1 MKKKVFSKL
10 LMVALV
16 ATVGAFTSCKDY
28 DDDINDLR
36 SQINGLNTSL
46 NTTVD
51 SKIETVNT
59 TIKELE
65 SQLSEVD
72 KALGSV
78 DKELQAQLNGLK
90 DGKVDKTYIES
101 LETQIVQLYATQQM
115 LTNAKNE
122 LQKGLEDATN
132 DLQGQIKDL
141 KQGEIKDLSQK
152 IDTEISKIYDVEI
165 IKLVNADKDLSD
177 KLATVNQWI
186 EIAKADLKEAKDLAG
201 VNKTKI
207 EGLDTRLGTV
217 ENGLSTLQNS
227 LNTQITTVN
236 GRIDDL
242 SKKIAENKGYIDDI
256 NVKLGKLDEKDAE
269 ISQAIKDAQK
279 ALEAK
284 IANGDSLLN
293 VEIVAIK
300 DRLNGIDTKIAEHQT
315 AIELLNTSITNIYT
329 YINDKIPTEIENQL
343 LKVLP
348 EKLSEY
354 LKADEIKTLI
364 DSKIDANNTS
374 LLEALEIKYA
384 ELKSQ
389 WEMYADAQDVL
400 VKSAMQ
406 EYADNAAKTAA
417 ELTAGELKTAY
428 ETADQKLQG
437 EVDQIVTEIE
447 AIKDKLYGQKD
458 PETGERTGDG
468 GLEAIEQWF
477 NVVYPLENSDENAE
491 ENVDEN
497 AKVKAQSFVAAKN
510 DPERPDFTTLQILTE
525 NIWLNGGM
533 AAKVSDIV
541 ALLTSQSMF
550 GAITSINLYANQHQ
564 AQDNGTRFDGFDH
577 TLTFTYA
584 IEKENVFPAADLQQ
598 FVDSTITFTEGMF
611 RSYTDSVLVRV
622 SPVNAILDKDS
633 IVLLNSQG
641 ENIVAN
647 GTIEV
652 KDVKRYTRPA
662 GQYITRAAGENMETG
677 LWVIKF
683 KMVDTEI
690 GNKFKD
696 ASTTYVNGQ
705 ARKILYAVGV
715 KSSLEFGDDDKAKE
729 ASEAY
734 GKVNRYV
741 VSEYDLDLAAVE
753 AYHAW
758 DFDVNENTVAEIF
771 NRYVRTDLEGVQSD
785 ETDEESSNHKYFAK
799 ELTWDYSK
807 RNFDAINECR
817 STKWNVEGKI
827 EVADYLGYTSVN
839 EAEAGNAVNRFG
851 HEVFGYYDGIDNRQS
866 KEILA
871 VNYNQDGTAAEIT
884 IDFPAFTDCKL
895 KEVATPV
902 AGFYVTLDQDFALE
916 SHKSEVN
923 SWLGYQYENVGYYYV
938 HEGVIDKTRTEDGTG
953 IVKAHLF
960 TESKGTIKILNKN
973 NVKGDVIGFRVYA
986 VNLDGTLYD
995 PDGRAF
1001 YVKIGDPA
1009 EKKSMD
1015 FIITAEK
1022 QSGSWDITTPKDQI
1036 SKDPSFFKMEK
1047 NAYNND
1053 EYSFELVWAANNPV
1067 VRGENFYANVKG
1079 NYHKYEPM
1087 AGYTG
1092 YSYSG
1097 QTRPNYNL
1105 ISDLFR
1111 FAFTDDATV
1120 TDDTKWYGT
1129 PTYKTKNAKAI
1140 LLAADRLLNDSTYK
1154 MILKIKRTEDDDVER
1169 VINEIAIN
1177 VTKVMPKDMPEAFKV
1192 RIGMENVVE
1201 NVNFY
1206 LRPAAE
1212 YDTWEI
1218 DTWFN
1223 DNKEYLAEKGWGNYG
1238 FDMITDLK
1246 YWKNEGQPKTRT
1258 TRSQGVYSGTW
1269 NPRALRWAQ
1278 DVRPYNFEEMF
1289 VGLVSE
1295 NDYSGETGEFDENY
1309 KFVFPNAGGY
1319 NYNSDEDLYKDFTD
1333 DAVSLYRT
1341 KMDAPIEGYK
1351 GFDKLKKPQEN
1362 MKPGYYLPLVYYAMQ
1377 ETGYFEALSEVKA
1390 TGKNLLPVKAGY
1402 TYQNVSLTLDE
1413 DGNFVGN
1420 DPVNKFWDAYN
1431 WIIEPGYF
1439 DANGRLFDKD
1449 GAAITAKDAA
1459 FKCKFTCA
1467 IDDTFTVGLQYAYGD
1482 FSPSLDNYQV
1492 PTGQDKN
1499 KIGKSAA
1506 NPIPYGVSFTAIID
1520 TIGANWKSGRAVYP
1534 HDGGNWEDNATAASY
1549 FMTNFDQF
1557 TNKWTAVNAG
1567 KSYYKIDLSVL
1578 QPRRNTYRSYWFS
1591 EATNKGVQG
1600 DIKYIAALAD
1610 MDDPIIKEVEI
1621 TKHDGT
1627 KVTLS
1632 AKNGNLDRVADYFKV
1647 TKFESSYYLNSSYGL
1662 RFTPKDNAQGLNPT
1676 DVKIF
1681 KITLSA
1687 NATIVHQ
1694 WGHTVSLSTASE
1706 PIYWGDPNSSDNLS
1720 RRTR

>member
-141 KQGEIKDLSQK
+141 KQGEIKELSQK

-186 EIAKADLKEAKDLAG
+186 EIAKVDLKEAKDLAG

-417 ELTAGELKTAY
+417 DLTAGELKTAY

-510 DPERPDFTTLQILTE
+510 DPERPDFTTLKNLTE

-533 AAKVSDIV
+533 AEKVSDIV

-584 IEKENVFPAADLQQ
+584 IEKENVFPAANLQQ

-715 KSSLEFGDDDKAKE
+715 KSSLEFGDDEKAKD

-785 ETDEESSNHKYFAK
+785 ETDEESASHKYFAN

-817 STKWNVEGKI
+817 SSKWNVEGKV
-827 EVADYLGYTSVN
+827 EVADYLGYTSVDTT
-839 EAEAGNAVNRFG
+839 EAGNAVNRFG
-851 HEVFGYYDGIDNRQS
+851 HQVFGYYDGIDNRQS

-1009 EKKSMD
+1009 VKKSMD

-1022 QSGSWDITTPKDQI
+1022 QYGSWDITTPKNQI
-1036 SKDPSFFKMEK
+1036 SSDASFFMMEK
-1047 NAYNND
+1047 NAYNNE

-1067 VRGENFYANVKG
+1067 VRGENYYASVKG

-1097 QTRPNYNL
+1097 QTRPNYDL
-1105 ISDLFR
+1105 IADLFD
-1111 FAFTDDATV
+1111 FKFTDDATI
-1120 TDDTKWYGT
+1120 TDDTKWYDE
-1129 PTYKTKNAKAI
+1129 PSYKTKNAKAT

-1154 MILKIKRTEDDDVER
+1154 MILKIKRTEYDDVER

-1192 RIGMENVVE
+1192 RIGMENVANKVQ
-1201 NVNFY
+1201 FY
-1206 LRPAAE
+1206 LRPARE
-1212 YDTWEI
+1212 SETWEI
-1218 DTWFN
+1218 DDWFTN
-1223 DNKEYLAEKGWGNYG
+1223 DEEWLAKYDQFG
-1238 FDMITDLK
+1238 FGYVTNLK
-1246 YWKNEGQPKTRT
+1246 AQKQEMQPKSIERSRT
-1258 TRSQGVYSGTW
+1258 TRSQGV
-1269 NPRALRWAQ
+1269 NPPTLKSLRWAQ
-1278 DVRPYNFEEMF
+1278 DVHPYNFEEIF
-1289 VGLVSE
+1289 VGLV
-1295 NDYSGETGEFDENY
+1295 NDIEEGTFDPNY
-1309 KFVFPNAGGY
+1309 KFVFPGAGSVKVPEYPG
-1319 NYNSDEDLYKDFTD
+1319 DEDPEDLEADFKG
-1333 DAVSLYRT
+1333 DAISLFRDE
-1341 KMDAPIEGYK
+1341 MPAPVHYTGL
-1351 GFDKLKKPQEN
+1351 DKLKNETHLY
-1362 MKPGYYLPLVYYAMQ
+1362 PGYYLPLVYYNVINTWNSNAKL
-1377 ETGYFEALSEVKA
+1377 LS
-1390 TGKNLLPVKAGY
+1390 VKAGY

-1420 DPVNKFWDAYN
+1420 DRAAGFKDAYN
-1431 WIIEPGYF
+1431 WIIEPQYF
-1439 DANGRLFDKD
+1439 DANGRFFDNQ
-1449 GAAITAKDAA
+1449 GAAITAEKAA
-1459 FKCKFTCA
+1459 FKCFFTCA
-1467 IDDTFTVGLQYAYGD
+1467 IDNSFTAGFKFLVTD
-1482 FSPSLDNYQV
+1482 FNPSLANYQV
-1492 PTGQDKN
+1492 PSGQDRN
-1499 KIGKSAA
+1499 KIGQSDK
-1506 NPIPYGVSFTAIID
+1506 NPIPYGVGFTVYLD
-1520 TIGANWKSGRAVYP
+1520 SIGVTWVNDLAAYTQK
-1534 HDGGNWEDNATAASY
+1534 EATGASY
-1549 FMTNFDQF
+1549 FMTNFIQITNNWTSKSTAADQLV
-1557 TNKWTAVNAG
+1557 KG
-1567 KSYYKIDLSVL
+1567 KVDSKGRSYYTDTLAILNPNKNNYEYYDGFLFK
-1578 QPRRNTYRSYWFS
+1578 N
-1591 EATNKGVQG
+1591 NKGRG
-1600 DIKYIAALAD
+1600 YTAYWLALAGLA
-1610 MDDPIIKEVEI
+1610 DPYIKQ
-1621 TKHDGT
+1621 
-1627 KVTLS
+1627 VTIKPHSGSDVILNATS
-1632 AKNGNLDRVADYFKV
+1632 GNLDRINDYFTVSK
-1647 TKFESSYYLNSSYGL
+1647 TSDNNGKYGL
-1662 RFTPKDNAQGLNPT
+1662 KFVPKDNSLNPT
-1676 DVKIF
+1676 DINMFIF
-1681 KITLSA
+1681 ELA
-1687 NATIVHQ
+1687 DGAQIVHQ
-1694 WGHTVSLSTASE
+1694 WGHSKSINGDC
-1706 PIYWGDPNSSDNLS
+1706 PKIYWGTPNSSENLS